1 MMDPLNLACCG
12 GGSGCSSGVPS
23 SCDAQC
29 AAVLLPLM
37 ANCRELLAQ
46 PKNAAIAALLQAAV
60 ARCPLQKGGSGH

>member
-12 GGSGCSSGVPS
+12 GDSDCNSGVPS

-37 ANCRELLAQ
+37 ANCRDFLAR
-46 PKNAAIAALLQAAV
+46 PKNAAIMALLQGAV
-60 ARCPLQKGGSGH
+60 ARCPQKGGSGH